1 MKHTETDRKCF
12 LCGRNG
18 AGDPLD
24 KHHIFGGPYRG
35 KSEKYGLYV
44 YLCHNRCHIY
54 GKMSVH
60 QNQKTMRQLKRYG
73 QLKAMKENGWSTDDV
88 IREFGKSYI

>member
-1 MKHTETDRKCF
+1 M
-12 LCGRNG
+12 
-18 AGDPLD
+18 D

-54 GKMSVH
+54 GNMSVH

-73 QLKAMKENGWSTDDV
+73 QLKAMKENGWSTDDF
-88 IREFGKSYI
+88 IREFGKNYI

>member
-1 MKHTETDRKCF
+1 M
-12 LCGRNG
+12 
-18 AGDPLD
+18 D

-54 GKMSVH
+54 GKTSVH

-73 QLKAMKENGWSTDDV
+73 QLKAMKENGWSTDDF
-88 IREFGKSYI
+88 IREFGKNYI

>member
-1 MKHTETDRKCF
+1 M
-12 LCGRNG
+12 
-18 AGDPLD
+18 D

-54 GKMSVH
+54 GNMSVH

-73 QLKAMKENGWSTDDV
+73 QLKAMKENGWSTDDF
-88 IREFGKSYI
+88 IREFGKNYID

>member
-1 MKHTETDRKCF
+1 M
-12 LCGRNG
+12 
-18 AGDPLD
+18 D

-54 GKMSVH
+54 SKMSVH

-73 QLKAMKENGWSTDDV
+73 QLKAMKENGWSTDDF
-88 IREFGKSYI
+88 IREFGKNYI

>member
-1 MKHTETDRKCF
+1 MERKCF

-54 GKMSVH
+54 GMMSVH

-73 QLKAMKENGWSTDDV
+73 QLKAMKENGWSTDDF
-88 IREFGKSYI
+88 IREFGKNYVE

>member
-1 MKHTETDRKCF
+1 M
-12 LCGRNG
+12 
-18 AGDPLD
+18 D
-24 KHHIFGGPYRG
+24 KHHIIGGPYRG

-73 QLKAMKENGWSTDDV
+73 QLKAMKENGWSTDDF
-88 IREFGKSYI
+88 IREFGKNYI

>member
-1 MKHTETDRKCF
+1 M
-12 LCGRNG
+12 
-18 AGDPLD
+18 D

-54 GKMSVH
+54 GEMSVH
-60 QNQKTMRQLKRYG
+60 QNQKTMRQLKRDG
-73 QLKAMKENGWSTDDV
+73 QRKAMKENGWSTDV
-88 IREFGKSYI
+88 FIREFGKNYI

>member
-1 MKHTETDRKCF
+1 M
-12 LCGRNG
+12 
-18 AGDPLD
+18 D

-54 GKMSVH
+54 GNISVH

-73 QLKAMKENGWSTDDV
+73 QLKAMKENGWSTDDF
-88 IREFGKSYI
+88 IREFGKNYVE

>member
-1 MKHTETDRKCF
+1 METDRKCF

-24 KHHIFGGPYRG
+24 KHHIFCGPYRS

-44 YLCHNRCHIY
+44 YLCHNRCHIF

-60 QNQKTMRQLKRYG
+60 QNAKTMNQLKRYG
-73 QLKAMKENGWSTDDV
+73 QLKAMKENHWSEEDF
-88 IREFGKSYI
+88 IHEFGKNYL

>member
-1 MKHTETDRKCF
+1 METDRKCF

-73 QLKAMKENGWSTDDV
+73 QLKAMKENGWSTDDF
-88 IREFGKSYI
+88 IREFGKNYI

>member
-1 MKHTETDRKCF
+1 METDRKCF

-24 KHHIFGGPYRG
+24 KHHIFGGPYRS
-35 KSEKYGLYV
+35 KSEKCGLYV
-44 YLCHNRCHIY
+44 YLCHNRCHIF

-60 QNQKTMRQLKRYG
+60 QNAKTMNKLKRYG
-73 QLKAMKENGWSTDDV
+73 QLKAMKENHWSEEDF
-88 IREFGKSYI
+88 IHEFGKNYL